1 MTVKDE
7 VKEKKNRGRRH
18 WWNNS
23 VSHYGNATEISHKI
37 CSCLA
42 LVLPSFRVSP
52 PLLLNSS
59 SRSLLSC
66 VLLTISTRNVLLP
79 RNAAKRYNGKSR
91 LVLLQLRDLF
101 ISSTQKRKTMAFAWC
116 RVWHNTLP
124 FRKATSAFSSSSSS
138 CKKKKKTLLFLDFFQ
153 FGTLNFPTNLCNN
166 AVNSLHICTCIFSAL
181 FSRHRR
187 FVPLIP
193 NDRKNVTV
201 TVPLEYLFVGG
212 TMYLLD

>member
-1 MTVKDE
+1 MLSIHSVTVKDE

-18 WWNNS
+18 WWNSS

-79 RNAAKRYNGKSR
+79 RNAAKRYNGKSG

-101 ISSTQKRKTMAFAWC
+101 ISSPQKRKTMAFAWC

-124 FRKATSAFSSSSSS
+124 FRKATSAFSFLLLPRVKR
-138 CKKKKKTLLFLDFFQ
+138 KKNTIVSWFLPVWDFE
-153 FGTLNFPTNLCNN
+153 LPDKP
-166 AVNSLHICTCIFSAL
+166 V
-181 FSRHRR
+181 
-187 FVPLIP
+187 
-193 NDRKNVTV
+193 
-201 TVPLEYLFVGG
+201 
-212 TMYLLD
+212 